1 MFRSWKSQEH
11 VTWALGSL
19 GAGLTNKLKGLLPRV
34 GYCSASGGAVFL
46 SVPSSTTCFNSL
58 ALLFMCTR
66 HGLRDLECV
75 IWHQHI
81 GGVPEIGTSLGCM
94 LSITSGAV
102 ASRSES
108 WLARRHVQ
116 TPPSLTAP
124 RWLLKFT
131 TGPYLLFSC
140 MAGPAPD
147 RIGVP
152 GATVC
157 CHEKW
162 TRLAAKWCGIARYSV
177 H

>member
-81 GGVPEIGTSLGCM
+81 GGVPEVGTSLGCM

-124 RWLLKFT
+124 RWLLKFPR
-131 TGPYLLFSC
+131 GIIYSYIVWLGLR
-140 MAGPAPD
+140 
-147 RIGVP
+147 RIGLEYQEP
-152 GATVC
+152 PYAITRNGPDSPPSAT
-157 CHEKW
+157 
-162 TRLAAKWCGIARYSV
+162 A
-177 H
+177 